1 MPFYYYKGKMLC
13 YLWIHKKFQ
22 QPYIGLVDGNRLQH
36 EDLLQ
41 EKRARMKILLINHLE
56 DIPSAKTKFILNRAI
71 AIVNT

>member
-1 MPFYYYKGKMLC
+1 MLC